1 MRATGGLQDTVTDP
15 NEGHGQG
22 NGFKFDLFDVT
33 DLVRA
38 VRRAVETFQNREAW
52 QDMMYDAM
60 ARDFS
65 WDHSAKEYLRVFER
79 ALTARRGRDFQN

>member
-1 MRATGGLQDTVTDP
+1 MTQTI
-15 NEGHGQG
+15 
-22 NGFKFDLFDVT
+22 T

-38 VRRAVETFQNREAW
+38 VRRAVETFQNRDAW
-52 QDMMYDAM
+52 QGMMYDAM
-60 ARDFS
+60 AGDFS